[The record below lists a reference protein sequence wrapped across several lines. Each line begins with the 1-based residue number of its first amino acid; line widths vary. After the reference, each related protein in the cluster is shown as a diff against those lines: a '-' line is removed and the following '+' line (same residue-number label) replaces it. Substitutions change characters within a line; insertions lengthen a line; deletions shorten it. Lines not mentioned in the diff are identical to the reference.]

1 MKEINRVGTNTR
13 GRGEKKIGMKEET
26 INRDKKKEEEE
37 AESQPLG
44 LGGTKEG
51 REVGAE
57 LRWSSKATFLL
68 STPSR
73 EDLEEEAS
81 PIRPGRHTPDNW
93 MNSRYI
99 RSKSPQSL
107 RNITL

>member
-1 MKEINRVGTNTR
+1 
-13 GRGEKKIGMKEET
+13 MKEET

-37 AESQPLG
+37 AESQPFG
-44 LGGTKEG
+44 LGGTKE
-51 REVGAE
+51 EAGAE
-57 LRWSSKATFLL
+57 LAWSSKETFQS

-81 PIRPGRHTPDNW
+81 SIRLGRRMPGSW
-93 MNSRYI
+93 MISRYI

-107 RNITL
+107 GNITLWL

>member
-1 MKEINRVGTNTR
+1 
-13 GRGEKKIGMKEET
+13 MKEET

-51 REVGAE
+51 REAEAE
-57 LRWSSKATFLL
+57 LGWSSKATFLS

-81 PIRPGRHTPDNW
+81 PIQLGRHMPGSW
-93 MNSRYI
+93 MISRNI